1 MKTMTRRKYF
11 LQILTQFLQGNNVL
25 DAAGSNVD
33 SFSGRDTFVAS
44 SHLKGSIWREEVLSP
59 P

>member
-1 MKTMTRRKYF
+1 MKTMTHRKYF
-11 LQILTQFLQGNNVL
+11 LQILTQFSQGNNVL

-33 SFSGRDTFVAS
+33 SFSGRDTCVAS
-44 SHLKGSIWREEVLSP
+44 SHLKGIIWRKEILSP